1 MAEHWHRLVAAAS
14 GHGWVLGWHLGCLL
28 APCSLPCPPF
38 LLRDKTME
46 EQEFGG
52 ATSESQNC
60 RERQMLL
67 ILEVC
72 DGRMLDSGSPSEDR
86 ESYTGSPECWETGH
100 K

>member
-1 MAEHWHRLVAAAS
+1 
-14 GHGWVLGWHLGCLL
+14 
-28 APCSLPCPPF
+28 
-38 LLRDKTME
+38 ME